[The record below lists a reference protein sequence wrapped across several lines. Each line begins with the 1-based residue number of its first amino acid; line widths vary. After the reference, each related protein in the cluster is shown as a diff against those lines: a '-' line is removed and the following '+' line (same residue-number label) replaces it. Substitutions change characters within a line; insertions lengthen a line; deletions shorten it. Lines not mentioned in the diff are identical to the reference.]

1 MKKENRTASDN
12 QSAVN
17 KADSDNQRSAT
28 KENKAAPDNQRSV
41 TTEFDAAGCLIEAPE
56 I

>member
-1 MKKENRTASDN
+1 MK
-12 QSAVN
+12 N